1 MSDNSFQTINSIMDG
16 NTSLP
21 MKQRWLL
28 LEFENATDDRK
39 RELFGALLGWAVTN
53 LSAKQ
58 HGAA

>member
-21 MKQRWLL
+21 MKQQWLL
-28 LEFENATDDRK
+28 LEFENATPDRK

-58 HGAA
+58 NGAA